1 MLSLTL
7 CVAITVANHVAL
19 ALREQLPPLLL
30 CAEYGGRPTGMEFRE
45 QWQCWFEFEHT
56 SIGYFCFNCFSSYCG
71 VPFQHRGLLGGLM
84 LVSSEASDI
93 DSGSGFLYRVPRLH
107 KYKMIS
113 IIQLAKRVSHLILHQ
128 CGGAELIQI
137 WSCTTRSL
145 CWRSWKIV
153 ARPDKSH

>member
-7 CVAITVANHVAL
+7 CVAITVVANQLLSPFENNSHLFSSAL
-19 ALREQLPPLLL
+19 SM
-30 CAEYGGRPTGMEFRE
+30 GMEFRE

-56 SIGYFCFNCFSSYCG
+56 SIGSFCFNCFSSYCG

-93 DSGSGFLYRVPRLH
+93 DSGSGYLYRVPRLH

-145 CWRSWKIV
+145 CWRSWKRV

>member
-56 SIGYFCFNCFSSYCG
+56 SWL
-71 VPFQHRGLLGGLM
+71 VLL
-84 LVSSEASDI
+84 
-93 DSGSGFLYRVPRLH
+93 
-107 KYKMIS
+107 
-113 IIQLAKRVSHLILHQ
+113 QLFLILLW
-128 CGGAELIQI
+128 CPISTSGITGGVDACL
-137 WSCTTRSL
+137 SRG
-145 CWRSWKIV
+145 IV
-153 ARPDKSH
+153 Y